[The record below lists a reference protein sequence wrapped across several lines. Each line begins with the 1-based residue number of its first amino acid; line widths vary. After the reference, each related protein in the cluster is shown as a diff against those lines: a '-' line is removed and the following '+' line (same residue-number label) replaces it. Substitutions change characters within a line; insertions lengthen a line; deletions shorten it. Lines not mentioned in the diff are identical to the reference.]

1 MRRPWALC
9 LACYISDD
17 ILDQPRIN
25 SATNANRRDHHII
38 RLRFAELNIPSDFNR
53 LFSKISKKISKNSV
67 LQVHYQNVIA
77 WEINFCHVLSG
88 LIIYKKWVSP
98 ETLFSLTQFFF
109 FIIYTATPNSLC
121 KFFASDVWLLYACDS
136 RICLKRLYRLPA

>member
-98 ETLFSLTQFFF
+98 DTFLINPIFFLHHLYSYSKQFMQ
-109 FIIYTATPNSLC
+109 I
-121 KFFASDVWLLYACDS
+121 FASDVWLLYACGS